1 MDFDNF
7 VEAEKFEEF
16 FERGARWERDGQFL
30 EGVRVFRDSN
40 HKFYFSTLFHIL
52 FICRLK
58 DIVSLVIFNLR
69 F

>member
-7 VEAEKFEEF
+7 VEEEKLD
-16 FERGARWERDGQFL
+16 GKARWERDGQFL
-30 EGVRVFRDSN
+30 ERVRVFRESN
-40 HKFYFSTLFHIL
+40 YKFYFSTLFDVL